1 MQVRLNNIAA
11 QLKSV
16 AMPIVEL
23 DETCSTGELIGTSV
37 GGGSVGFDDKGAVG
51 LSGGLGIPS
60 CAFCGL
66 PVRISVL

>member
-1 MQVRLNNIAA
+1 
-11 QLKSV
+11 
-16 AMPIVEL
+16 MPIVEL
-23 DETCSTGELIGTSV
+23 DENCSTGELIGALF

-51 LSGGLGIPS
+51 LSEGLGIPS